1 MITLLITKELM
12 LPVTE
17 TRGSCFPFSL
27 AQPRARASDFNAV
40 LTESKNQSTTQG
52 RQQARASLQLHI

>member
-1 MITLLITKELM
+1 M
-12 LPVTE
+12 E

-40 LTESKNQSTTQG
+40 LTESKNQSTQG
-52 RQQARASLQLHI
+52 RQQASHLDEE

>member
-1 MITLLITKELM
+1 MITLLISKELM
-12 LPVTE
+12 LPVME

-40 LTESKNQSTTQG
+40 LTESKNQTTQG
-52 RQQARASLQLHI
+52 RQQARAFLQLHI